1 MQIEQVQVMEQS
13 ESSCIIVMQCIILV
27 FPIQE
32 WDWQRINNI
41 ERKSGTINEGK
52 CTLKIKQR
60 SKLFIKQEREE
71 RGRGRGRGRGQR
83 EGNGREE
90 MEGEGG
96 EGGHQEERGN
106 GNGREEGGGGE
117 GGREE
122 RSSKKRVGV
131 AEKEEEEGEDGGE
144 EGEEGGGGG
153 EWEDLKRKKYFIT
166 RLSTHAEMLCM
177 ANFWGQ
183 RWVEPGPCVPSQL
196 GIFCQA
202 AQPCLWLEQ
211 AYASQ
216 AVGSQCAKA
225 YLGLCG
231 E

>member
-106 GNGREEGGGGE
+106 GNGREEIEGEGGE
-117 GGREE
+117 GEGREE
-122 RSSKKRVGV
+122 QQ
-131 AEKEEEEGEDGGE
+131 EESGSGREGRGRGRGWRGGR
-144 EGEEGGGGG
+144 GRGWRGGGMGR
-153 EWEDLKRKKYFIT
+153 LKKKEVFY
-166 RLSTHAEMLCM
+166 
-177 ANFWGQ
+177 
-183 RWVEPGPCVPSQL
+183 
-196 GIFCQA
+196 
-202 AQPCLWLEQ
+202 
-211 AYASQ
+211 Y
-216 AVGSQCAKA
+216 KA
-225 YLGLCG
+225 
-231 E
+231 